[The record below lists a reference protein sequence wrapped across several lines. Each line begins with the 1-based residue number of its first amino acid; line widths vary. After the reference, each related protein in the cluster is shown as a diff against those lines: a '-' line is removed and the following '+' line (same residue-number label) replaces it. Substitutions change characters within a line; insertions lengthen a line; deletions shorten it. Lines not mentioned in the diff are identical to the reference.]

1 MNQIENTAS
10 MLHTPPV
17 SDIESRRV
25 AKSAVTGVEGR
36 TARARLRLASLAGS
50 LSLLLALSACGID
63 PGQHYTSGS
72 QDRYGTS
79 VTGVPGAHSAN
90 GTAGASQTNDDP
102 PPPGALTEITP
113 DLIKQERAAISTQV
127 PADVRSLFGTPSAY
141 TIGPGDVLNIMV
153 WDHPELNLPVN
164 TVQTVGID
172 YTGSASVS
180 SGYTVDTSGMI
191 QFAYAGAIRVQGLT
205 EMQARDVLAAH
216 LAKYV
221 RDPQVTLR
229 VQTYRSK
236 RVYMDGE
243 VRTPG
248 LQIFTDVPMTLPEAL
263 NRAGGFTA
271 VGDRASIAVVRGG
284 KSIKVDIP
292 ALVARGINP
301 SSIMLQNDDM
311 VRVFAREDSKVFVM
325 GEVTKPTTLF
335 LRNGELSLNEALG
348 DAGGV
353 SQTTSNAQQVY
364 VVRNISADKHQIFHL
379 DASNPSAL
387 ALAENFELKAKD
399 VVFVD
404 TAAVVRWGRV
414 INNVVPTAQAVYFGK
429 AAANY

>member
-1 MNQIENTAS
+1 MAP
-10 MLHTPPV
+10 H
-17 SDIESRRV
+17 
-25 AKSAVTGVEGR
+25 
-36 TARARLRLASLAGS
+36 ARSQMRAALSAGS
-50 LSLLLALSACGID
+50 LALLLALGACGID

-79 VTGVPGAHSAN
+79 VTGVPGADR
-90 GTAGASQTNDDP
+90 TDGAQPNDD

-113 DLIKQERAAISTQV
+113 DLIKLERAAIPTQI
-127 PADVRSLFGTPSAY
+127 PLDVQSLFATPTPY
-141 TIGPGDVLNIMV
+141 TIGPGDVLNIMI
-153 WDHPELNLPVN
+153 WDHPELNLPSN
-164 TVQTVGID
+164 SVQTVGID
-172 YTGSASVS
+172 YTGSASVA
-180 SGYTVDTSGMI
+180 SGYSVDANGMI
-191 QFAYAGAIRVQGLT
+191 QFAYAGAIHVQGLT
-205 EMQARDVLAAH
+205 EMQARDVLAAR
-216 LAKYV
+216 LATYV
-221 RDPQVTLR
+221 RNPQVTLR
-229 VQTYRSK
+229 VQSYRSK

-248 LQIFTDVPMTLPEAL
+248 LQIFNDVPMTLPEAL

-271 VGDRASIAVVRGG
+271 VGDRASIAVIRGG
-284 KSIKVDIP
+284 KSVSVDIP
-292 ALVARGINP
+292 FLVAKGINP
-301 SSIMLQNDDM
+301 SNILLRNDDI
-311 VRVFAREDSKVFVM
+311 VRVFAREDSKVFVL

-353 SQTTSNAQQVY
+353 SQMTGNGRQVY
-364 VVRNISADKHQIFHL
+364 VVRNITADKHQIFHL

-429 AAANY
+429 AASAY

>member
-1 MNQIENTAS
+1 VRA
-10 MLHTPPV
+10 P
-17 SDIESRRV
+17 
-25 AKSAVTGVEGR
+25 
-36 TARARLRLASLAGS
+36 ARASLRLGAFA
-50 LSLLLALSACGID
+50 LLLALSACGID
-63 PGQHYTSGS
+63 PGQHYSSDT

-79 VTGVPGAHSAN
+79 VTGVPGANRTN
-90 GTAGASQTNDDP
+90 GTTGAAQVNDDP

-113 DLIKQERAAISTQV
+113 DLVKAQRASISTQI
-127 PADVRSLFGTPSAY
+127 PLDVQSLFATPTPY
-141 TIGPGDVLNIMV
+141 TIGPGDVLNIMI
-153 WDHPELNLPVN
+153 WDHPELNLPAN
-164 TVQTVGID
+164 SVQTVGID
-172 YTGSASVS
+172 YTGSASVA
-180 SGYTVDTSGMI
+180 SGYSVDASGMI

-205 EMQARDVLAAH
+205 EMQARDVLSAH
-216 LAKYV
+216 LAKFV

-229 VQTYRSK
+229 VQSYRSK

-248 LQIFTDVPMTLPEAL
+248 LQIFNDVPMTLPEAL

-271 VGDRASIAVVRGG
+271 VGDRASIAVIRNG
-284 KSIKVDIP
+284 KQVIVDIP

-301 SSIMLQNDDM
+301 SNVLLRNDDI

-353 SQTTSNAQQVY
+353 SQTTSDGKQVY
-364 VVRNISADKHQIFHL
+364 VVRNITADKHQIFHL

-429 AAANY
+429 AASAY

>member
-1 MNQIENTAS
+1 MNQIEDTVFAPS
-10 MLHTPPV
+10 PPPV
-17 SDIESRRV
+17 AGCHATPHEGSLLRPHGR
-25 AKSAVTGVEGR
+25 APAVSSPR
-36 TARARLRLASLAGS
+36 ARARAALGFGS
-50 LSLLLALSACGID
+50 FALLLALGACGLD
-63 PGQHYTSGS
+63 PGQHYTSDT

-79 VTGVPGAHSAN
+79 VTGVPGAA
-90 GTAGASQTNDDP
+90 AADQTNDDP

-113 DLIKQERAAISTQV
+113 DLVKLQRAAISTQI
-127 PADVRSLFGTPSAY
+127 PADVQSLFATPTPY

-153 WDHPELNLPVN
+153 WDHPELNLPAN
-164 TVQTVGID
+164 SVQTVGID
-172 YTGSASVS
+172 YTGSASVA
-180 SGYTVDTSGMI
+180 SGYSVDAGGMI

-205 EMQARDVLAAH
+205 EMQARDVLTAH

-229 VQTYRSK
+229 VQSYRSK

-248 LQIFTDVPMTLPEAL
+248 LQIFNDVPMTLPEAL

-271 VGDRASIAVVRGG
+271 VGDRASIAVIRNG
-284 KSIKVDIP
+284 KQVIVDIP
-292 ALVARGINP
+292 ALVSRGINP
-301 SSIMLQNDDM
+301 SNVLLRNDDI

-353 SQTTSNAQQVY
+353 SQTTANGKQVY
-364 VVRNISADKHQIFHL
+364 VVRNITADKHQIFHL

-404 TAAVVRWGRV
+404 TAMVVRWGRV